1 SLRGGG
7 GGDGRRPAGGHRQP
21 GHDHRSGLTG
31 PEEASS
37 PLMATSTA
45 PISLLVRRPDAA
57 FFRFVFWSALL
68 HAVIFGVAVVYAL
81 IHEAPAIDLNQK
93 PIKATLVRQGR
104 ERDEKLLPRIEEA
117 PPPPQEQKA
126 PEPVAPP
133 EPPKV
138 AAPAPVPSPAP
149 PKAKQAGEKQGDTK
163 QKLFGAFDKLKK
175 PTELT
180 GSAEGDPQGDAAKA
194 EGEAYYARLQA
205 QVKRFYDVSQTIP
218 DAERIRLVA
227 QVAIFVTPSGQLDRA
242 RLARASGNLRL
253 PPRPAGAGPAGP
265 GSGHRLFRPRC
276 LRGVEPAAPVSAP
289 PAHLRDPLQ
298 KYGVVLQFR
307 P

>member
-1 SLRGGG
+1 
-7 GGDGRRPAGGHRQP
+7 
-21 GHDHRSGLTG
+21 
-31 PEEASS
+31 
-37 PLMATSTA
+37 MATSTA
-45 PISLLVRRPDAA
+45 PVSLLVRRPDAA
-57 FFRFVFWSALL
+57 FVRFVFWSTLL
-68 HAVIFGVAVVYAL
+68 HAVIFGLAVVWAL
-81 IHEAPAIDLNQK
+81 IHETPAIDLNQT

-138 AAPAPVPSPAP
+138 AAPAPAPTPAP
-149 PKAKQAGEKQGDTK
+149 PKAKQAGEKQGDK
-163 QKLFGAFDKLKK
+163 QKLFGAFDKAGKK

-180 GSAEGDPQGDAAKA
+180 GAADGDPQGDAAKA
-194 EGEAYYARLQA
+194 EGEAYYARLQS
-205 QVKRFYDVSQTIP
+205 QIKRYYDVSDTIP

-227 QVAIFVTPSGQLDRA
+227 QVAIFVNPSGQLDRA
-242 RLARASGNLRL
+242 RLARASGND
-253 PPRPAGAGPAGP
+253 
-265 GSGHRLFRPRC
+265 LFDSAVMTAVKR
-276 LRGVEPAAPVSAP
+276 AAPFSP
-289 PAHLRDPLQ
+289 PPPHLRDPLQ